1 MARIVGD
8 LSWAKVQIRLP
19 APNGSTN
26 YLAHYGFRSRFAGTA
41 GQKTDVGISDINV
54 NEDYK
59 TLIIGA
65 NNIKPPRA
73 SFRVEHGYAS
83 SFISYNKIGRAI
95 AQNGARITKGKYDLV
110 PTTVLGSDRAAFSVL
125 CCVPVFRTI
134 AADTANYK
142 IYYLWTMS
150 RELLYRTANGTLTP
164 LLSTPLPVFL
174 MNYIHDFKVINKMSD
189 FDNDGIYIMG
199 ATYPK
204 PAFRMKFLYYE
215 ENTGDLLTIST
226 FSPEYEP
233 KTNPPSQIGN
243 RFVYAG
249 YEAILTKESY
259 GPPGLAYVLAKGR
272 MAETVEG
279 DFNEY
284 LTHYLSGLVPTQQG
298 QRP

>member
-41 GQKTDVGISDINV
+41 GLKTDIGISDINV
-54 NEDYK
+54 DEDYK

-65 NNIKPPRA
+65 NNVKPPRA

-83 SFISYNKIGRAI
+83 SFIAYNKIGRAI
-95 AQNGARITKGKYDLV
+95 AQEGARITKGKYDLV
-110 PTTVLGSDRAAFSVL
+110 PTTVLGTNRAAFSVL
-125 CCVPVFRTI
+125 CSVPVFRTI
-134 AADTANYK
+134 SAETANYK

-150 RELLYRTANGTLTP
+150 RDLKYRTANGTLTSV
-164 LLSTPLPVFL
+164 LSTPLPVFL

-189 FDNDGIYIMG
+189 FDNDGIYVMG
-199 ATYPK
+199 ADYPK
-204 PAFRMKFLYYE
+204 PPYRIKFLYYE
-215 ENTGDLLTIST
+215 EDSGDLLTIST
-226 FSPEYEP
+226 FSPESAP
-233 KTNPPSQIGN
+233 KVDPPDQIGN

-249 YEAILTKESY
+249 YDVIPLKGGY
-259 GPPGLAYVLAKGR
+259 GKFGLAYVLARGR

-279 DFNEY
+279 NFSEY
-284 LTHYLSGLVPTQQG
+284 IAHYLSGLVPRQQG
-298 QRP
+298 GGQ